1 MALAV
6 LIFSEGFGSNTEK
19 SLCRAAAVRMGQMFA
34 AGLILMMECADN
46 LLDYSLNF
54 PAEFWARVRPQWG
67 QCLFENRRS

>member
-1 MALAV
+1 MAFAV
-6 LIFSEGFGSNTEK
+6 PISSEGFGSNTEK
-19 SLCRAAAVRMGQMFA
+19 SPCRAAVRMGQMFA

-67 QCLFENRRS
+67 QCLFENRKS

>member
-1 MALAV
+1 MQ
-6 LIFSEGFGSNTEK
+6 GSG
-19 SLCRAAAVRMGQMFA
+19 AAVRMGQMFA

-67 QCLFENRRS
+67 QCLFEIFGGVKAKLF